1 MTTAPTRSASAVFRP
16 LRSGSLVDQITER
29 ILDAAESGL
38 LQPGQRLPNEA
49 EFAAALGVS
58 ALTIREALSRLRA
71 EDVVVTTRGRTGG
84 SFISPAMAPSTVRAD
99 ARLRDLTRLEIA
111 EMGAHFEALAVG
123 CARAAARRAGAA
135 DIAALRAITVIEPDV
150 ADVSVAWR
158 QAETEFMVEVAA
170 IARIARLSRALMS
183 VQSEY
188 GVLTLL
194 PNEDPKYRDDVARLR
209 DDVTRHIESHDEGG
223 ASSSIRDLVA
233 ANTTWLLT
241 RRAELI

>member
-1 MTTAPTRSASAVFRP
+1 MSTAPIRSASAVFRP
-16 LRSGSLVDQITER
+16 LRSGSLVDQITDR

-58 ALTIREALSRLRA
+58 ALTIREALSRLRS
-71 EDVVVTTRGRTGG
+71 EKVVVTTRGRTGG
-84 SFISPAMAPSTVRAD
+84 SFISPALAPSTARAED
-99 ARLRDLTRLEIA
+99 RLRELTRLEIS
-111 EMGAHFEALAVG
+111 EMAAHFEALAVG
-123 CARAAARRAGAA
+123 CARAAARRAGTA
-135 DIAALRAITVIEPDV
+135 DVVALRAITVIDPDV
-150 ADVSVAWR
+150 SDLSVAWR
-158 QAETEFMVEVAA
+158 QVETEFIIEVAT

-194 PNEDPKYRDDVARLR
+194 PNEDSDYRYEVAGLRNDLTDRLEAR
-209 DDVTRHIESHDEGG
+209 DESAA
-223 ASSSIRDLVA
+223 ASTMRGLIA

-241 RRAELI
+241 RRAELM